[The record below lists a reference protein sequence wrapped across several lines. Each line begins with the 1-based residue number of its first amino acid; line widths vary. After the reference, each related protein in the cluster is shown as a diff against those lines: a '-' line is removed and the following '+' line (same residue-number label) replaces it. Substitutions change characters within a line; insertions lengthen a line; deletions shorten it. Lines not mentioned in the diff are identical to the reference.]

1 MDVKFVRYTRDVKG
15 EITIT
20 ANGTYD
26 VTKYASANVNVPPE
40 APVLLWTNASP
51 TSAFAAQAV
60 SVSSAYDGYLIECR
74 AINSESNMKS
84 IVYLPNGT
92 AGAVG
97 CVWVDTTYDINPCAA
112 ERLATIASGKIT
124 FSGNGRYKGAAS
136 GAWATST
143 SYAIPTRIWG
153 VKFTL

>member
-51 TSAFAAQAV
+51 TSNFAAQTV
-60 SVSSAYDGYLIECR
+60 SLDASDFVGYLLEFC
-74 AINSESNMKS
+74 K
-84 IVYLPNGT
+84 
-92 AGAVG
+92 
-97 CVWVDTTYDINPCAA
+97 
-112 ERLATIASGKIT
+112 
-124 FSGNGRYKGAAS
+124 
-136 GAWATST
+136 ST
-143 SYAIPTRIWG
+143 SASDYMTIYRLFGDADTIQFGSTTNNYMRLVTSLDNTGIVFGVAKTASLSENNKWVIPTRIWG